1 MKSLDLNN
9 KQRNQDNILLVAV
22 LAVFFIAMPCIIWIV

>member
-22 LAVFFIAMPCIIWIV
+22 LVVFFIAMPCIIWMV